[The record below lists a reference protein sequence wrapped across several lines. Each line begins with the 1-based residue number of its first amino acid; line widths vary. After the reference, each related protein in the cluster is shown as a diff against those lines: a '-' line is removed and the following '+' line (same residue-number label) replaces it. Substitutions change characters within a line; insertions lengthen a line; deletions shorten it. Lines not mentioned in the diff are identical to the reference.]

1 MSVRLHNVLT
11 GELESN
17 YPTSIYN
24 APTKHPRVTREQL
37 LPYGYK
43 DRVYNSD
50 GTFEPGLMVP
60 VPIWIVEGE
69 DQNILIDTGLG
80 DPDETMRVQ
89 GSYGVDFI
97 ARKTKEQEIL
107 TALASKGLKP
117 DDIDIVVLTH
127 LHFDH
132 IGNCELFKKAKI
144 YMQKDEVPLLV
155 QPLPYLTFYYNE
167 WKDKVFSA
175 VNRMEMIDGNVR
187 LTKNIELVRV
197 GGHSP
202 GQMVVMV
209 RTAKGIA
216 CIASDFIYNYKNIEY
231 DWPMGPVWS
240 VKEWMDN
247 IRYIKG
253 HADIILPN
261 HDYQLYDFYPDGIIG

>member
-1 MSVRLHNVLT
+1 MSVRLNNVLT

-17 YPTSIYN
+17 YPTSIFN
-24 APTKHPRVTREQL
+24 APSKHPLYTREEL

-43 DRVYNSD
+43 ERVYRED
-50 GTFEPGLMVP
+50 GSFEPGLMVP
-60 VPIWIVEGE
+60 VPIWIIEGE
-69 DQNILIDTGLG
+69 DKNILVDTGLG
-80 DPDETMRVQ
+80 DCEETMKVQ

-107 TALASKGLKP
+107 TALASKGLTP
-117 DDIDIVVLTH
+117 DDIDIVILTH

-144 YMQKDEVPLLV
+144 YIQKDEVPLLT
-155 QPLPYLTFYYNE
+155 QPLPYLTFYYSE

-175 VNRMEMIDGNVR
+175 LNRMELIEGNVR
-187 LTKNIELVRV
+187 LTKNIELVKV
-197 GGHSP
+197 GGHAP
-202 GQMVVMV
+202 GQMVVMADTCQG
-209 RTAKGIA
+209 RA
-216 CIASDFIYNYKNIEY
+216 CIASDFIYNYVNLLY
-231 DWPMGPVWS
+231 NWPMGPVWS

-253 HADIILPN
+253 NADIILPN
-261 HDYQLYDFYPDGIIG
+261 HDYKLFEYYPDGIIG